1 MRIVRRGVAAFAL
14 SASLLLP
21 VIPAFAQGNALGD
34 LLTAVGQLVGSTEI
48 NAQAKAGIQTSDG
61 VRVTAVAATKETAG
75 GLTGV
80 VSSLLGGSTEAGA
93 CVTYGEY
100 YASSRV
106 KADNGLASTTRAL
119 GALLAGL
126 GSSLS
131 GK

>member
-1 MRIVRRGVAAFAL
+1 MRLSRKGLAALVLTVA
-14 SASLLLP
+14 LLIP

-48 NAQAKAGIQTSDG
+48 NAQAKAAIQTADVS
-61 VRVTAVAATKETAG
+61 VTAVAATKETAG

-80 VSSLLGGSTEAGA
+80 VSSLTGGSTEAGA

-106 KADNGLASTTRAL
+106 KADHGLASTTRAV

-126 GSSLS
+126 GGALS